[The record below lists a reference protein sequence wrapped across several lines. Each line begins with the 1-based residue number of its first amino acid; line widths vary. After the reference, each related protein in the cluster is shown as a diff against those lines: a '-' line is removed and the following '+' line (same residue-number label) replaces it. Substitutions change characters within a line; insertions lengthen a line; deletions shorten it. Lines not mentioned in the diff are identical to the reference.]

1 MKKLFLLLCIAL
13 AGQKGLAQ
21 SVTINKADGSKVTFT
36 AAEIKN
42 IEFNAGA
49 QPADTILVKTYKGYI
64 TVTTQFFQNKYY
76 GDKAEI
82 RVLKTGEQYLCRFVD
97 PQWGDGLFSFK
108 MEGGNLSG
116 SGKIKIAA
124 PNGSVTEYPASFQGT
139 MRNVVFTIPALMGG
153 TTINWTYGEPP
164 AAMSIAGEYKGTD
177 AIKVGGNFGPY
188 TVADA
193 VYKVVANADGTIN
206 VTVPEEQYKD
216 TPMGDLTLGS
226 FTVSNIVYDETAKAF
241 VRDYSGDG
249 IKAHFTAK
257 KNGKT
262 VMDKEYEFKNAKI
275 TLKLTEDGKL
285 TVENGFQLGSMPFP
299 ITANYTGEKQSK

>member
-21 SVTINKADGSKVTFT
+21 SVTINKTDGSKVTFT

-49 QPADTILVKTYKGYI
+49 QQADTILFHTYKGYI
-64 TVTTQFFQNKYY
+64 TVTNSMFQNKYF

-82 RVLKTGEQYLCRFVD
+82 RVLKTGEKYLCRFVD
-97 PQWGDGLFSFK
+97 PQWGDGLFSLD
-108 MEGGNLSG
+108 MQGQNISG
-116 SGKIKIAA
+116 TGKIKIAS
-124 PNGSVTEYPASFQGT
+124 PGGSAKEYEASYKGT

-153 TTINWTYGEPP
+153 TTINWTFGEPP

>member
-21 SVTINKADGSKVTFT
+21 SVTINKTDGSKVTFT
-36 AAEIKN
+36 AVEIKN

-97 PQWGDGLFSFK
+97 PQWGDGLFSLK

-139 MRNVVFTIPALMGG
+139 MRNVVFTIPELMGG

-164 AAMSIAGEYKGTD
+164 AAMGIAGEYKGTD

-226 FTVSNIVYDETAKAF
+226 FTVSNIAYDETAKAF
-241 VRDYSGDG
+241 VRDYSNDG
-249 IKAHFTAK
+249 VKAHFTAK
-257 KNGKT
+257 KGGQV
-262 VMDKEYEFKNAKI
+262 VMDKDYDFKNAKI

-285 TVENGFQLGSMPFP
+285 SIENTFQLGSMPFP
-299 ITANYTGEKQSK
+299 ITASYTGEKQSK